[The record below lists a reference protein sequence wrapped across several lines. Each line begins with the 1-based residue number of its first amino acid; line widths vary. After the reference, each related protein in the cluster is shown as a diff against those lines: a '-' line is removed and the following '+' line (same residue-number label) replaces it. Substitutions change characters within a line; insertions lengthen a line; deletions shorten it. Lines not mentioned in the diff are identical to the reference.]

1 MTTTRTSP
9 TPAAL
14 VSTGARLAAAIAVT
28 AILSAAWLVAGD
40 ESRAA
45 VRASAAAMGPKTLYV
60 TLPPVE
66 IIGKREPVARTDV
79 AGTPASPRNAL

>member
-1 MTTTRTSP
+1 MTTNAIAN

-14 VSTGARLAAAIAVT
+14 VSTGARIAAALGVAAVV
-28 AILSAAWLVAGD
+28 AAAWLAAGQ

-45 VRASAAAMGPKTLYV
+45 VQASAAAMGPKTLYV

-66 IIGKREPVARTDV
+66 IIGKRERAESTAL
-79 AGTPASPRNAL
+79 AGAESSPRNSL